1 MPLGK
6 GQQYFEDRNTGMV
19 YTQCKDGTGTDGYT
33 E

>member
-19 YTQCKDGTGTDGYT
+19 YTQCKDGTGTDGYP